1 MDDTALARAAAWL
14 AEGKGVA
21 LATVVA
27 TWGSSP
33 RPPGS
38 LLAVDGD
45 GAFAGS
51 VSGGC
56 IEGAV
61 IAEAREVIASG
72 TPRQLEYGVS
82 DEEAWAVGLA
92 CGGSMKVYVEKLTRP
107 DLVHALRTQRPIA
120 LITQLENGSHA
131 LVTATDV
138 HGDLVLSDETAAAAR
153 RALTED
159 RCALVDHGTFVR
171 VFNPPLRMI
180 VVGAVHVAQSLAP
193 MAALAGFAVT
203 VVDPRRAFATA
214 ERFPG
219 VTLRHDWP
227 DEALEDLAPDA
238 RTAVVT
244 LVHDPKLDDP
254 GLEAALNSPAYYV
267 GALGSRKTHGER
279 LRRLAT
285 RGFSDD
291 ALARIHGPV
300 GLDLGGRAPAEIA
313 VSILAQAVAARYRR
327 DPES

>member
-1 MDDTALARAAAWL
+1 MDDAALAQAAAWL

-38 LLAVDGD
+38 LLAVDQD

-61 IAEAREVIASG
+61 IAEARQVISG
-72 TPRQLEYGVS
+72 GGPRRIEYGVS
-82 DEEAWAVGLA
+82 DRQAWAAGLA
-92 CGGSMKVYVEKLTRP
+92 CGGSMGVYVEKMTQP
-107 DLVHALRTQRPIA
+107 DLIDALRTRRPIA
-120 LITQLENGSHA
+120 LATHLESGTHA
-131 LVTATDV
+131 LVTRGDV
-138 HGDLVLSDETAAAAR
+138 QGDLVLSDEATAAAR
-153 RALTED
+153 RALDHD
-159 RCALVDHGTFVR
+159 RCVLVDDAVFVR
-171 VFNPPLRMI
+171 AFNPPLRMI

-203 VVDPRRAFATA
+203 MVDPRRAFATA
-214 ERFPG
+214 QRFPG
-219 VTLRHDWP
+219 VTLSHDWP
-227 DEALEDLAPDA
+227 DEALAALAVDA

-254 GLEAALNSPAYYV
+254 ALEAALNSPAYYI

-279 LRRLAT
+279 LRRLAG
-285 RGFSDD
+285 RGFGSE
-291 ALARIHGPV
+291 ALGRIHGPV
-300 GLDLGGRAPAEIA
+300 GLDLGGRQPAEIA
-313 VSILAQAVAARYRR
+313 VAILAQAIAARYRR
-327 DPES
+327 EPLP

>member
-1 MDDTALARAAAWL
+1 MDDSALARAAAWL
-14 AEGKGVA
+14 AEGKSVA

-38 LLAVDGD
+38 LMAVDEG

-61 IAEAREVIASG
+61 IAEAREVIADG

-92 CGGSMKVYVEKLTRP
+92 CGGSMWVYVEKITEP
-107 DLVHALRTQRPIA
+107 DLIDALRTQRPVA
-120 LITQLENGSHA
+120 LATHLESGAHA
-131 LVTATDV
+131 LVTAGDV
-138 HGDLVLSDETAAAAR
+138 RGGLAISDESAAAAR
-153 RALTED
+153 RALADD
-159 RCALVDHGTFVR
+159 RCVLVDDGVFVR

-180 VVGAVHVAQSLAP
+180 VLGAVHVAQSLAP

-203 VVDPRRAFATA
+203 IVDPRRAFATA
-214 ERFPG
+214 ERFPD
-219 VTLRHDWP
+219 VTLCHDWP
-227 DEALEDLAPDA
+227 DEALEALAPDA

-254 GLEAALNSPAYYV
+254 GLEAALKSDAYYI

-279 LRRLAT
+279 LRRLSA
-285 RGFSDD
+285 RGFSEET
-291 ALARIHGPV
+291 LARIHGPV
-300 GLDLGGRAPAEIA
+300 GLDLGGRKPAEIA
-313 VSILAQAVAARYRR
+313 VSILAQAVARGNRR
-327 DPES
+327 DYLP

>member
-1 MDDTALARAAAWL
+1 MDDTALAQAIAWL
-14 AEGKGVA
+14 AEGKSVA
-21 LATVVA
+21 LAMVVS

-38 LLAVDGD
+38 LLAIDAD

-61 IAEAREVIASG
+61 IAEAREVISSG
-72 TPRQLEYGVS
+72 VPRRLEYGVS
-82 DEEAWAVGLA
+82 DQQAWAAGLA
-92 CGGSMKVYVEKLTRP
+92 CGGSMSVHVMKVIRP
-107 DLVHALRTQRPIA
+107 DFLEALRTRRPIA
-120 LITQLENGSHA
+120 FVTHLESGVHT
-131 LVTATDV
+131 LVGAGDV
-138 HGDLVLSDETAAAAR
+138 DGDLALSDETVATAR
-153 RALTED
+153 RALDDD
-159 RCALVDHGTFVR
+159 RCILVDDGIFVR

-180 VVGAVHVAQSLAP
+180 VVGAVHIAQSLAP

-227 DEALEDLAPDA
+227 DEALEALAPDA
-238 RTAVVT
+238 RSAVVT

-254 GLEAALNSPAYYV
+254 ALEAALNSPAYYI
-267 GALGSRKTHGER
+267 GALGSRKAHGER
-279 LRRLAT
+279 LRRLAAH
-285 RGFSDD
+285 GFSEA
-291 ALARIHGPV
+291 ALDRIHGPV
-300 GLDLGGRAPAEIA
+300 GLDLGGRGPAEIA
-313 VSILAQAVAARYRR
+313 VSILAQAVARRYRR
-327 DPES
+327 DP